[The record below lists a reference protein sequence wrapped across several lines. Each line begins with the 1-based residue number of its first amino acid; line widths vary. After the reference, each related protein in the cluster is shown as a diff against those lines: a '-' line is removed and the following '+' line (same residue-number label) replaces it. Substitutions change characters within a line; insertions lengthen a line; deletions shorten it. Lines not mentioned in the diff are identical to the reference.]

1 MAAPNRGLGLRS
13 MKFTKKTDY
22 ALRTMQF
29 LARLHVESSAAGG
42 AGPAPVPVQVI
53 ADRSH
58 LSLRF
63 LQGIVS
69 RLSKA
74 KLLKTVPGAKG
85 GVMLAREPE
94 SISIL
99 AIVESV
105 EGRINLMDCMQHPE
119 HCGDSSQCSIM
130 GVLLTAQ
137 SSMTAVLAN
146 TSLKLMV
153 GARQDP
159 FHRLPEK
166 HFLKPQFGC
175 PVLK

>member
-1 MAAPNRGLGLRS
+1 

-22 ALRTMQF
+22 ALRTMQY
-29 LARLHVESSAAGG
+29 LGRLHFEAGASRSGG
-42 AGPAPVPVQVI
+42 AAPVPVQAI
-53 ADRSH
+53 AEKSH

-69 RLSKA
+69 KLSKA
-74 KLLKTVPGAKG
+74 GLLRTIPGVKG
-85 GVMLAREPE
+85 GIMLARDPE

-99 AIVESV
+99 HIIEAV

-130 GVLLTAQ
+130 GVLHTAQ
-137 SSMTAVLAN
+137 GALTSALAN
-146 TSLKLMV
+146 TNLKLMV
-153 GARQDP
+153 RARHDP
-159 FHRLPEK
+159 FNRLPEK
-166 HFLKPQFGC
+166 HFQKPQYGC